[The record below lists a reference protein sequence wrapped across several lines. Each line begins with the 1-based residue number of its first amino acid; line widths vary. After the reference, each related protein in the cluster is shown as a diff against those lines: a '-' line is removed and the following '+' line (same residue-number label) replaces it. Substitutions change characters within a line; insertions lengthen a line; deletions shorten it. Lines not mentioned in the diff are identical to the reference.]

1 MRTKQV
7 RPDTLEFEFELYIS
21 REFDTTK
28 NVEYILFDFHTVKVF
43 ENFEYKINVEPNI
56 DVVGKVLEFNVEGL
70 SAPVISLSRS
80 GTAQYSYAF
89 YEFKQTEYTLNLY
102 NQSNDKILYKIKIL
116 KTDIKITRQ
125 PSKKF
130 IKVIP
135 QRVSETD

>member
-21 REFDTTK
+21 REFDPTRK
-28 NVEYILFDFHTVKVF
+28 EEFILFDFRTVKVF
-43 ENFEYKINVEPNI
+43 ENFTYKINV
-56 DVVGKVLEFNVEGL
+56 DASADADAKVLEFNVEGL

-80 GTAQYSYAF
+80 GTAQYAYRF

-102 NQSNDKILYKIKIL
+102 KQKGDKNLFKFKIL
-116 KTDIKITRQ
+116 KHEIKITRQ
-125 PSKKF
+125 PKNKF

-135 QRVSETD
+135 QRVSEAD

>member
-28 NVEYILFDFHTVKVF
+28 DAEFILFDFHTVKVF

-56 DVVGKVLEFNVEGL
+56 DVDGKVLEFNVEGL

-80 GTAQYSYAF
+80 GTAQYSYNL
-89 YEFKQTEYTLNLY
+89 YGFKQTEYTLNLY
-102 NQSNDKILYKIKIL
+102 KQRNDKNLFKFKVL
-116 KTDIKITRQ
+116 KHEIKITRQ
-125 PSKKF
+125 PKKKF

-135 QRVSETD
+135 QRVSEAD